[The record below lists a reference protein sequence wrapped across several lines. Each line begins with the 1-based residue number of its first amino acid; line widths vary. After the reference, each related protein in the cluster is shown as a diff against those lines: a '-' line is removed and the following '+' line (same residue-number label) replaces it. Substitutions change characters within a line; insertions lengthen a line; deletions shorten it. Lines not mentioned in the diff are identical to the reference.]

1 MAKAEETNSNRR
13 QKTKEKEKFEM
24 GQDDKKQI
32 KILEQQLKKLIG
44 VNPPITRI
52 GYYDFD
58 EPLYS
63 KKVVLRTSE
72 ETKRELIFNL
82 PQFDPI
88 FFSPKQ
94 VQCRYPK
101 CSQIKERNPNHSS
114 KTNKEDLYLC
124 RNHQKEMIDLITQLC
139 ADKKINVNYNDVKD
153 EDFDGYEFLI
163 AWMEMAFQHF
173 KKKASLVRPRPFLF
187 HALFPS
193 SMHMVDLL
201 HAEIFLNVRNFL
213 IITNVL
219 LNPDHENRY
228 NVLAP
233 IFAMLPLLLERRE
246 SVENFLDL
254 LRELIPII
262 LGFFGIVYIWV
273 PLSKQENPG
282 AQTGAGVGIALGVI
296 GIAVLF
302 GTESSLRLMILGIV
316 MGIFCWGLV
325 GGGIFNL
332 FEHNLN
338 RRKANQH
345 IPNTDTSENV
355 FKCQANPDGDLSITS
370 GDKRAE

>member
-1 MAKAEETNSNRR
+1 MAEAEERNSDRR
-13 QKTKEKEKFEM
+13 QKTKEKFEM
-24 GQDDKKQI
+24 GQDAKKQI
-32 KILEQQLKKLIG
+32 KTLEQQLKKLIG
-44 VNPPITRI
+44 LNPSIMGI
-52 GYYDFD
+52 DHYDFD
-58 EPLYS
+58 EPLDS

-72 ETKRELIFNL
+72 EIKRELIFNL
-82 PQFDPI
+82 PQFDPN
-88 FFSPKQ
+88 FFPPKQ
-94 VQCRYPK
+94 VQCRYSK

-114 KTNKEDLYLC
+114 KTNKEGLYLC
-124 RNHQKEMIDLITQLC
+124 PNHQKEMIDLVIQLC
-139 ADKKINVNYNDVKD
+139 ADKKINVNYNDFKD

-173 KKKASLVRPRPFLF
+173 KKKATFSRPRPFFF

-193 SMHMVDLL
+193 SMHVADLL

-219 LNPDHENRY
+219 LNHDHENRY

-233 IFAMLPLLLERRE
+233 IIAILPILLERRE
-246 SVENFLDL
+246 SVENFLGL

-262 LGFFGIVYIWV
+262 LGFFGIAYIWV

-282 AQTGAGVGIALGVI
+282 AQTGAGIGIVLGVI

-325 GGGIFNL
+325 GGGIFKL

-345 IPNTDTSENV
+345 IPDADTSKNV